1 MYGRGDLRS
10 VSTAI
15 HIVPGTGRK
24 IRDEYEHIFRSTYTI
39 EAEGYDWKKNLD
51 QVILTDEVNQMKE
64 IVKYYI

>member
-1 MYGRGDLRS
+1 MFMYGRGDLRS

-51 QVILTDEVNQMKE
+51 
-64 IVKYYI
+64 